1 MKLRGRKERVGWWLG
16 GAQSA
21 SKLENKNQRQRDAL
35 TEGKEKKILG
45 EKGRQKRRARPD
57 PTENLQIRRKGKRRI

>member
-1 MKLRGRKERVGWWLG
+1 MVGRGG
-16 GAQSA
+16 GVQGA

-45 EKGRQKRRARPD
+45 EKVRQKRRARPD